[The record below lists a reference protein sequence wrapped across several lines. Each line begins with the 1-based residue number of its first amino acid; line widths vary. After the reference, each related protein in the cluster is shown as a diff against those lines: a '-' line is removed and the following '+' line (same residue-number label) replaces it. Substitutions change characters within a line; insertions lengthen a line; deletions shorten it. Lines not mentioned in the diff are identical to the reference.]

1 MSISLKFVAV
11 LYLHRSDIHELY
23 SLETHFFFYLSFYI
37 SFFLSSF
44 SKILKKYFLQE
55 TWDIACAHA
64 YACARQSLKFLK
76 FFLELYNLIVM
87 ENLITTNK
95 ELSKY
100 IAEFEADVKV
110 TDYNIR
116 EKSMTSSAIWAKWL
130 SYLYHEK
137 ENLDKIQETKQ
148 KIIAKKMS
156 ENKNMD
162 SVLRLKSEDK
172 IASSDDNIKKL
183 NALSKMTQ
191 TNIDYIERALGI
203 LAGFTYSIK
212 NVIEVLKLNL
222 TH

>member
-1 MSISLKFVAV
+1 MDCTFQRFTFSSIFLS
-11 LYLHRSDIHELY
+11 I
-23 SLETHFFFYLSFYI
+23 YLSFCLL
-37 SFFLSSF
+37 FLRY
-44 SKILKKYFLQE
+44 LKSTFYKK
-55 TWDIACAHA
+55 TWNIACVHAHA
-64 YACARQSLKFLK
+64 RVSQSLKFLK
-76 FFLELYNLIVM
+76 LFLELYNLIVM

-148 KIIAKKMS
+148 KIMTKKMS
-156 ENKNMD
+156 ENKNTV
-162 SVLRLKSEDK
+162 SVLRLKAEDK
-172 IASSDDNIKKL
+172 IASSDENIKKL

>member
-1 MSISLKFVAV
+1 MDCTLQRLTFSSIFLS
-11 LYLHRSDIHELY
+11 I
-23 SLETHFFFYLSFYI
+23 YLSFCLL
-37 SFFLSSF
+37 FLRYLKSTF
-44 SKILKKYFLQE
+44 YKKLGILRD
-55 TWDIACAHA
+55 THAHA
-64 YACARQSLKFLK
+64 CVRQSLKFLK

-148 KIIAKKMS
+148 KIMAKKMS

>member
-1 MSISLKFVAV
+1 MNCTLQRLTFSSIFLS
-11 LYLHRSDIHELY
+11 I
-23 SLETHFFFYLSFYI
+23 YLSFCLL
-37 SFFLSSF
+37 FLKYLKSTF
-44 SKILKKYFLQE
+44 YKKLGILR
-55 TWDIACAHA
+55 DAHA
-64 YACARQSLKFLK
+64 HACVRQS
-76 FFLELYNLIVM
+76 LELYNLIVM

-148 KIIAKKMS
+148 KIITKKMS

-183 NALSKMTQ
+183 NTLSKMTQ

>member
-11 LYLHRSDIHELY
+11 LYLHLSDINGLY
-23 SLETHFFFYLSFYI
+23 SLEIHFFFYLSFYI

-55 TWDIACAHA
+55 AWDIACVHAHA
-64 YACARQSLKFLK
+64 CVSQSLKFLK
-76 FFLELYNLIVM
+76 LFFLELYNLIVM

-137 ENLDKIQETKQ
+137 ENLDKIQETKL
-148 KIIAKKMS
+148 KIMTKKMS

-162 SVLRLKSEDK
+162 SVLRLKAEDK
-172 IASSDDNIKKL
+172 IASSDENIKKL
-183 NALSKMTQ
+183 NALSKMT
-191 TNIDYIERALGI
+191 
-203 LAGFTYSIK
+203 
-212 NVIEVLKLNL
+212 
-222 TH
+222 

>member
-1 MSISLKFVAV
+1 
-11 LYLHRSDIHELY
+11 
-23 SLETHFFFYLSFYI
+23 
-37 SFFLSSF
+37 
-44 SKILKKYFLQE
+44 
-55 TWDIACAHA
+55 
-64 YACARQSLKFLK
+64 
-76 FFLELYNLIVM
+76 M
-87 ENLITTNK
+87 ENLITTNN

-156 ENKNMD
+156 ENKNID

>member
-1 MSISLKFVAV
+1 M
-11 LYLHRSDIHELY
+11 Y
-23 SLETHFFFYLSFYI
+23 SLETNFFFYLSFYI

-64 YACARQSLKFLK
+64 YACARQS
-76 FFLELYNLIVM
+76 LELYNLIVM

>member
-23 SLETHFFFYLSFYI
+23 SLETNFFFYLSFYI

-64 YACARQSLKFLK
+64 YACARQSL
-76 FFLELYNLIVM
+76 ELYNLIVM

-95 ELSKY
+95 ELAKY

-148 KIIAKKMS
+148 KIMTKKMS

>member
-1 MSISLKFVAV
+1 MNCTLQRLTFSSIFLS
-11 LYLHRSDIHELY
+11 I
-23 SLETHFFFYLSFYI
+23 YLSFCLL
-37 SFFLSSF
+37 FLKYLKSTF
-44 SKILKKYFLQE
+44 YKKLGILR
-55 TWDIACAHA
+55 DAHA
-64 YACARQSLKFLK
+64 HACVRQS
-76 FFLELYNLIVM
+76 LELYNLIVM

-148 KIIAKKMS
+148 KIITKKMS

-183 NALSKMTQ
+183 NTLSKMTQ

-203 LAGFTYSIK
+203 LAGFTYTIK